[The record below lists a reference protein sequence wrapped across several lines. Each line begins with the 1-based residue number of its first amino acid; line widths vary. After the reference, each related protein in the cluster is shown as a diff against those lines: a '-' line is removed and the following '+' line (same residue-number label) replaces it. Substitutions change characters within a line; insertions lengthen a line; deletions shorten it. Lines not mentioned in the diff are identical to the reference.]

1 MIERIVQFLQEV
13 KQELRKV
20 VWPPKKHTFASS
32 SVVLVFVFIIAFFLG
47 FIDLI
52 IAKIVKLVL
61 S

>member
-13 KQELRKV
+13 KQELKKV

-32 SVVLVFVFIIAFFLG
+32 SVVLVFVFVIAFFLG
-47 FIDLI
+47 LVDFV
-52 IAKIVKLVL
+52 IAKIVRAVL